1 MGVSREELKAK
12 LVAKAEAAIES
23 LVQDVGLHEHMTL
36 SEIEQMVGQPEAA
49 FRQAVLDELLVVQ
62 QSKPSSCP
70 VCVGKLENKGKRRRH
85 VVSLRGEAE
94 IERCYYH
101 CQTCDQGYF
110 PPGSAVRLE

>member
-12 LVAKAEAAIES
+12 LVAKAEAAIEA

-62 QSKPSSCP
+62 QSKPSNCP
-70 VCVGKLENKGKRRRH
+70 LCGGKLENKGKRRRH

-94 IERCYYH
+94 IERCYYQ

-110 PPGSAVRLE
+110 PPGSTVRLE